1 MSKLIK
7 KHRGHLGRRGGL
19 RYGAGSWA
27 KYSASAKM
35 RNTQKPC
42 QYALAKTSTGGGMK
56 KKNHKKKG
64 MQQRRNGSLY
74 LSCVLRNAW
83 KMWAGEDRVGGAGG
97 RVGIR
102 QKKRRAE
109 VKPLVGMLS
118 VGDLRSATMLG
129 PFVFCQATGL
139 AGCCRWILEIG
150 VCVWESRNRRSN
162 EARCLPTS

>member
-1 MSKLIK
+1 M
-7 KHRGHLGRRGGL
+7 
-19 RYGAGSWA
+19 
-27 KYSASAKM
+27 
-35 RNTQKPC
+35 
-42 QYALAKTSTGGGMK
+42 
-56 KKNHKKKG
+56 
-64 MQQRRNGSLY
+64 
-74 LSCVLRNAW
+74 
-83 KMWAGEDRVGGAGG
+83 GGAGG

-150 VCVWESRNRRSN
+150 VCVCVREQEQKEQRGQMSPNII
-162 EARCLPTS
+162 T